1 MRQPSKTSTDT
12 SPTAELRRPPPSTR
26 SEPTQEK
33 AKDLEPE
40 PIPGVRARYVVSAVH
55 LTHRDS
61 AQPLARNAINVE
73 IRIILVPNVGPN
85 SWEEETDDLAAH
97 PEDVRTRININS
109 PGREVTRGPKVR
121 IVLSQPPFKT
131 IQVTSMEKT
140 QTSMEIVQTS
150 MDSKPETSMEP
161 KVLNS

>member
-1 MRQPSKTSTDT
+1 M
-12 SPTAELRRPPPSTR
+12 AESQRLPPSTR

-40 PIPGVRARYVVSAVH
+40 PVPGVRVRYVVSAVH

-61 AQPLARNAINVE
+61 AQPLARNVINVE

-85 SWEEETDDLAAH
+85 SREEETDDLAAH
-97 PEDVRTRININS
+97 PEDVRTRTNVNS
-109 PGREVTRGPKVR
+109 PGREVTRGPKVH

-131 IQVTSMEKT
+131 IQVTSMEKA

-150 MDSKPETSMEP
+150 MDNKPETSMEP